1 MTIVVGYVA
10 RPEGRTALRRAVAE
24 ATLRREP
31 LLVVNAARGDA
42 YADSGFA
49 PDEDLDAV
57 RKELAAAGVEFEVR
71 RLVRG
76 NDPADEVIDAANES
90 GASLIVIGLRRRT
103 PVGKLLPGQHITT
116 DSARGRLSRARREG
130 RPPLTGPFK
139 EVHSG
144 DLADGASRDQI
155 GQLCGIRAVNVE
167 PLTSIDP
174 PRLVQIR
181 RDSASPSPRWPA
193 GAALVV

>member
-57 RKELAAAGVEFEVR
+57 RTELAAAGVEFEVR

-76 NDPADEVIDAANES
+76 NDPADEVIDAAAES
-90 GASLIVIGLRRRT
+90 SASLIVIGLRRRT
-103 PVGKLLPGQHITT
+103 PVGKLFLGSTSQQILLEADCP
-116 DSARGRLSRARREG
+116 
-130 RPPLTGPFK
+130 
-139 EVHSG
+139 V
-144 DLADGASRDQI
+144 LAVKADHH
-155 GQLCGIRAVNVE
+155 
-167 PLTSIDP
+167 
-174 PRLVQIR
+174 
-181 RDSASPSPRWPA
+181 
-193 GAALVV
+193 

>member
-24 ATLRREP
+24 ATLRRQP

-57 RKELAAAGVEFEVR
+57 RTELAAAGVEFEVR

-76 NDPADEVIDAANES
+76 NDPAGEVIDAANES

-103 PVGKLLPGQHITT
+103 PVGKLFLGSTSQQILLEADCP
-116 DSARGRLSRARREG
+116 
-130 RPPLTGPFK
+130 
-139 EVHSG
+139 V
-144 DLADGASRDQI
+144 LAVKADHH
-155 GQLCGIRAVNVE
+155 
-167 PLTSIDP
+167 
-174 PRLVQIR
+174 
-181 RDSASPSPRWPA
+181 
-193 GAALVV
+193 